1 MMEAIR
7 LEQADYNKEALVL
20 EQVTTAFDRGKTYL
34 IFSDARLELGLL
46 TAVMTGLE
54 SLNSGKLFYYGEE
67 YSKNVH
73 TTLRTAAI
81 GAVFQKYN
89 YIPELSAEENLY
101 YYLQISN
108 KPKKRAECLKYL
120 ASFGINGVTAKRPL
134 QLLDIFTQK
143 KYCLA
148 KAVVFSPKLLV
159 LDHLLSTLDFYSQE
173 QIMAYLDKL
182 AKEEQTC
189 VILLEREQFLGR
201 YTDEVWGLNRG
212 KLSFIKS
219 I

>member
-7 LEQADYNKEALVL
+7 FEQASYTKEALVL
-20 EQVTTAFDRGKTYL
+20 EQVSATFDRGKSYL

-54 SLNSGKLFYYGEE
+54 PLSSGKLFYYGQE
-67 YSKNVH
+67 YTKHVH
-73 TTLRTAAI
+73 TTLHTAEI

-89 YIPELSAEENLY
+89 YIPALSAEENLY
-101 YYLQISN
+101 YYLQIN
-108 KPKKRAECLKYL
+108 KQPMKKAACRKYL
-120 ASFGINGVTAKRPL
+120 ASFGINGDSLKRPL
-134 QLLDIFTQK
+134 QQLDLLIQK

-148 KAVVFSPKLLV
+148 KALVLSPKLLIV
-159 LDHLLSTLDFYSQE
+159 DHLLSTLDFHSQE
-173 QIMAYLDKL
+173 QIMIYLNKL
-182 AKEEQTC
+182 ANEEKTC
-189 VILLEREQFLGR
+189 VILLESEQFLGR

-212 KLSFIKS
+212 KLSFIKC